1 MKTNTVDRTS
11 KQVPMTAATALCLIS
26 GGDLIPA
33 GMTQTPA

>member
-1 MKTNTVDRTS
+1 MKTNTVDRAS
-11 KQVPMTAATALCLIS
+11 KVPMTAATALCRSS